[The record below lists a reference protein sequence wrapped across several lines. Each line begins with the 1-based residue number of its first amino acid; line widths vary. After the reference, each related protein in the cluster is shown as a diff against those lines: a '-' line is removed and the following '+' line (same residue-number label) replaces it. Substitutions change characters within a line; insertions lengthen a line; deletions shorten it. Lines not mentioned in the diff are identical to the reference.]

1 MKLQI
6 TNKIMAIPVVF
17 AGIYLGIKPMLIGFI
32 IVAGVYYL
40 INVHFSARLIHYTMK
55 EQLKDLLPMITVSGI
70 VSILLYAVNFLEMR
84 YWTTF
89 IIQLVAGSIL
99 TVIIYN
105 IIKFPE
111 YINVQSKVLA
121 FLHSKLR

>member
-1 MKLQI
+1 
-6 TNKIMAIPVVF
+6 MAIPVVF